1 MPRKLLSALF
11 GGRSQLMTVLVMFIV
26 IDFFSGLALAAK
38 EGRASSMELWLGVTR
53 KIGTLGLDREDLP
66 ETHV

>member
-1 MPRKLLSALF
+1 
-11 GGRSQLMTVLVMFIV
+11 MTVLVMFIV